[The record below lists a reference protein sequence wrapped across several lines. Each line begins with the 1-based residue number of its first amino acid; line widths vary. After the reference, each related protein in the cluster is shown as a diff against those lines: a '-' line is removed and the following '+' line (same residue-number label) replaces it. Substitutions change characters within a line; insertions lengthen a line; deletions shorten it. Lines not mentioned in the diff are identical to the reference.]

1 MDLGW
6 LRPWLILIHV
16 LSVVAFALVHGISA
30 GVGFKLRTEREPARI
45 RALLELS
52 NAYLGTMYA
61 ALVLIL
67 VSGILAGIVG
77 GWWTSGRLW
86 IWVALG
92 VFVAVG
98 VAMYPL
104 GVQHF
109 DRLRGAVGLQT
120 YAQKRSGGPPPDPAS
135 PAELELLLQSSRP
148 VTVAAIGIGGL
159 AILVWLMVLKPF

>member
-1 MDLGW
+1 VDLGW

-16 LSVVAFALVHGISA
+16 LSVVAFVLVHGISA
-30 GVGFKLRTEREPARI
+30 GVAFKLRTEREPARI

-61 ALVLIL
+61 ALALIL

-86 IWVALG
+86 IWAALG

-109 DRLRGAVGLQT
+109 DRLRAAVGLPT
-120 YAQKRSGGPPPDPAS
+120 YAQKRSGVPPAGPAS
-135 PAELELLLQSSRP
+135 PAELEILLQSSRP
-148 VTVAAIGIGGL
+148 VVVAAIGIGGL